1 MELYVYRGEWGLPTI
16 DYDCARVLA
25 YLKFSEAKVTVNFNG
40 NPFSSPDGMLPYLV
54 TETGRKI
61 AGYTRIVEH
70 LQSQCYDANAQLET
84 QNFIVINGCIQYVFE
99 NLYPYF
105 LYSLWGDP
113 KNVDTTRTLYA
124 KRIPIPF
131 NFYCPRKYV
140 LKTNE
145 LTRSLAGFCLEDSVE
160 LHDVADMLLNAKKC
174 INWVAEKLG
183 DNQYLFGDTPSE
195 IDAVLYG
202 YFSVILKLTL
212 PNNALQNH
220 LKQCS
225 KLVKYVDR
233 ITTIYF
239 AKEGFHSS
247 TASSSSTSSSSSAN
261 SNGTNANSKS
271 KEKAGEEAKQ
281 TAHDGSQR
289 DDDTPYE
296 RKKRYVVSGIF
307 ATIAMVSYALMS
319 GILTISDD
327 HGGGGFFSY
336 DEPEY
341 DDEED

>member
-54 TETGRKI
+54 TDTGRKI
-61 AGYTRIVEH
+61 AGYTKIVEY
-70 LQSQCYDANAQLET
+70 LQTRGCDANAQLET

-140 LKTNE
+140 VKTNE

-160 LHDVADMLLNAKKC
+160 LHDVADMLLSAKKC

-202 YFSVILKLTL
+202 YFSVLLKLTL

-247 TASSSSTSSSSSAN
+247 TSSTASSSAS
-261 SNGTNANSKS
+261 SNGTSSKP
-271 KEKAGEEAKQ
+271 KEQSESTKPTQ
-281 TAHDGSQR
+281 HDGTQK
-289 DDDTPYE
+289 DEDTPYE

-307 ATIAMVSYALMS
+307 ATIAMVSYAFMS
-319 GILTISDD
+319 GILTLSED
-327 HGGGGFFSY
+327 HGGGGFFQY

-341 DDEED
+341 DDED